1 VSRTVL
7 VLAVTIVGASLGG
20 NAVIGHQE
28 ACAPIGAVRVST
40 DLLSAEDVAREPL
53 LVPGTVARPG
63 LASPTRAPWVNTN
76 GARFIRTPAA
86 KFRYEL
92 PEGKGAL
99 GTAEA
104 IAYGGDAVLQIAPA
118 DLQSVC
124 RVLAFARTLPSAQ
137 LPMVADIGVIDDG
150 NPLLGEVL
158 NLLVRRNLL
167 FQIVSAPQKLAVNV
181 KIGSPE
187 YPAAEAADPS
197 ALALKIRRQ
206 LTDERRGLRIFGSE
220 VVIGRLTGDGT
231 RARLHLLNYGNR
243 EIVGLR
249 IRVRGTYRG
258 GEAYIVDQ
266 DRAAL
271 ADFVATGDTTEFSVP
286 LVRTYAVIDLR

>member
-1 VSRTVL
+1 
-7 VLAVTIVGASLGG
+7 
-20 NAVIGHQE
+20 
-28 ACAPIGAVRVST
+28 
-40 DLLSAEDVAREPL
+40 
-53 LVPGTVARPG
+53 
-63 LASPTRAPWVNTN
+63 
-76 GARFIRTPAA
+76 
-86 KFRYEL
+86 
-92 PEGKGAL
+92 
-99 GTAEA
+99 
-104 IAYGGDAVLQIAPA
+104 
-118 DLQSVC
+118 
-124 RVLAFARTLPSAQ
+124 
-137 LPMVADIGVIDDG
+137 
-150 NPLLGEVL
+150 
-158 NLLVRRNLL
+158 
-167 FQIVSAPQKLAVNV
+167 VSAPQKLAVNV